1 MSPEAPS
8 SPSRLPATLN
18 DWQGLPPTTT
28 STNPLRSLQ
37 SILVMSPKF
46 GIDGNLSSST
56 ALGNGS
62 ISEKHTG
69 THPSGDHATVADSIP
84 ENVLT

>member
-1 MSPEAPS
+1 
-8 SPSRLPATLN
+8 
-18 DWQGLPPTTT
+18 
-28 STNPLRSLQ
+28 
-37 SILVMSPKF
+37 MSPKF
-46 GIDGNLSSST
+46 GTDGNLSSST

-69 THPSGDHATVADSIP
+69 THPSGDHATVAASIP